1 MENLIYAVI
10 VITVAAF
17 IMFLIK
23 SACKKKYLA
32 KKDYAATKELL
43 PDERDNL
50 DSDKANIVLT
60 LLSPHQIEEKNLQEI
75 TDATAISKLSA
86 LIPSLN
92 GIRRNLRAYKNLH
105 SFHKTELLK
114 ADIPFNQLSP
124 SRSQQGAVRALT
136 HSNKG
141 IAKQANFTL
150 YNAKE
155 GLKAVRRAVN
165 WSTIIEVGSLVIG
178 QFYLPKIHSKLESI
192 EETVEKIS
200 EFLEKEFK
208 SKIIS
213 VIAQTEGISRF
224 SSEIFASDELRKNKQ
239 HLLDR
244 LKDKTCDLIG
254 HTNLSI
260 IDITSK
266 HPNPDYKS
274 YSAQVKQL
282 NILIMY
288 QEILTP
294 VLEEISKLSYLFAK
308 GSSSLEHCFFEYD
321 KFLSDSKQI
330 RSDLS
335 DWHNRQVESL
345 RIDISK
351 DRMPKT
357 GLEAAIWLIPSLIDE
372 NYKYKLLKPSFVQE
386 INKQRQHDDENLKA
400 FKRVYEENLQII
412 VKGDKYYYLLE

>member
-1 MENLIYAVI
+1 MARKGKTPMENLIYAVI

-282 NILIMY
+282 NILIR
-288 QEILTP
+288 
-294 VLEEISKLSYLFAK
+294 
-308 GSSSLEHCFFEYD
+308 GC
-321 KFLSDSKQI
+321 
-330 RSDLS
+330 
-335 DWHNRQVESL
+335 
-345 RIDISK
+345 
-351 DRMPKT
+351 
-357 GLEAAIWLIPSLIDE
+357 
-372 NYKYKLLKPSFVQE
+372 
-386 INKQRQHDDENLKA
+386 
-400 FKRVYEENLQII
+400 
-412 VKGDKYYYLLE
+412 